1 MTRAERRK
9 KAAEERE
16 FLEQK
21 LEENRFDNLMLDE
34 ISKKLSLQNELLVS
48 IKNNVQF
55 FLLYNKSYS
64 DALLLQENVI
74 RDRL

>member
-1 MTRAERRK
+1 MTTSERRK

-16 FLEQK
+16 FLKQK

-34 ISKKLSLQNELLVS
+34 ISKKLSRQNELLVS

-55 FLLYNKSYS
+55 FFWNIMIGI
-64 DALLLQENVI
+64 AVWVI
-74 RDRL
+74 ILANA